1 MTMGPRRARST
12 SFYVSGVLVL
22 LWLFLPASPASAQTL
37 TTGQVFGQVTDLS
50 GAVVPQ
56 AKIELRDRATGAV
69 RNTTTDDSGQYT
81 FPQVAPGSYALTVV
95 ASGFAKAVVPSVT
108 VEVGKTSTINVRL
121 KLGNIT
127 ETVEVRS
134 TPGAELQTLDA
145 TVGNTIRGDLL
156 HALPT
161 LDLNTTSLLLLQP
174 LAMPQ
179 QFSSQ
184 SSRFGGQ
191 VAGARSDQNSF
202 LLDGGEITNPT
213 SGNSDYWKAFNGGP
227 EGSIPTPVESIQ
239 EFNVETNNPS
249 GSQSLSLGG
258 GAQVV
263 MVTKRGTDQFHG
275 SLYETYRGSALNAN
289 RWDANRL
296 ARPRPNVVDNRFGGS
311 LGGHFLPDAWKT
323 YFYAHYEGRRRHEA
337 TFVTR
342 LVPTT
347 SLQQGILR
355 FKDGAGKLISYP
367 LQPGNV
373 ANLCGSSGTS
383 SCDPRNK
390 GMAPAISQLWQLEP
404 PGNDTSQGD
413 GLNTIGFS
421 AFGKL
426 PTTSNLGL
434 VRLDHIFGPRLHWTA
449 SYRYYKEDAGIL
461 RQADIGGVLAG
472 DSIGVPTVNSR
483 IPRQPRYLV
492 TGLTAVITPNLT
504 NDIHVSWLRDW
515 WQWVSLPPF
524 AQVPG
529 VTAAALVP
537 GGDTIN
543 ALVPVNIDTQGS
555 RNRLWNSHGLAL
567 KDDMSWLRGKH
578 LLRLGGTINHTWA
591 YFQRDDGQLNS
602 QKTLQYF
609 MGNTI
614 GGLSFPTSVRPPACS
629 ATVTTNCLPS
639 SQNSTWNNL
648 YAQVLGLV
656 DAASILRARDAQLQ
670 LLPEGTDLKN
680 AVRYDQTT
688 IYAQDTWRVRPT
700 MALTYG
706 LAWAVTIPPVED
718 NGKLMITVT
727 PSGDVVLPGTY
738 LEQRRQAALAGQVFN
753 PPVGFNPIGKSG
765 RKYPFDL
772 VGRNFEP
779 RVAFAWQPNF
789 DSGLSGTLF
798 GRNKTV
804 IRGGYWHF
812 FDRLN
817 GVQTAIDTLQAL
829 GFAQSLL
836 CLGPSLNSGAS
847 VDCKGNSGTTPL
859 NAFRVGID
867 GSTITLPAFPSSI
880 SPPVVAGQGNPLV
893 PSGNVAFVP
902 SSQVEDPQWKPGSH
916 NQWDVT
922 FQRELPGRS
931 RLEFGY
937 VGHTTTNIYQGIDL
951 NQVPF
956 FMTAG
961 GQSFAQAFDTL
972 AQQIAGGATITAQPF
987 FETALAGS
995 KFCTGVASCTAG
1007 VVKSFSGD
1015 IANQRVRNVFNGIQ
1029 SFFTFGPATNAATQF
1044 SNFFYWSS
1052 LASSNYH
1059 AGFVS
1064 YRIRASHG
1072 LTLDTNVTYGHSLDS
1087 VGVNQDTDQAFT
1099 NSYNPN
1105 YDYGTSLFDRKFV
1118 LTVLGY
1124 YELPFHSQS
1133 GRLDRVVGGWQVA
1146 PILTVTS
1153 GLPLRVLDGSG
1164 QEFGQSGFGAVSE
1177 AVRVGSADMSAG
1189 RHHVTPSGG
1198 LCGSSASGTGSGLN
1212 IFTDPQATC
1221 SAFRPILLSLDTT
1234 SRGGTLRGFK
1244 SWSVDL
1250 GLTKKIAITER
1261 TGLTFSAG
1269 FFNLF
1274 NHVNFL
1280 DPAVS
1285 LQSTQTFGV
1294 VTTQGNDPRQ
1304 ISLSLRLD
1312 F

>member
-1 MTMGPRRARST
+1 MRILKRRAANGDS
-12 SFYVSGVLVL
+12 SVFVALV
-22 LWLFLPASPASAQTL
+22 FLCCFSHPYPVTAQTM
-37 TTGQVFGQVTDLS
+37 TSGQVLGQVTDMS

-56 AKIELRDRATGAV
+56 AKIELRDSATGAV
-69 RNTTTDDSGQYT
+69 RNATTNDSGQYT
-81 FPQVAPGSYALTVV
+81 FAQVAPGAYALTVV
-95 ASGFAKAVVPSVT
+95 ASGFAKAVVPAVT
-108 VEVGKTSTINVRL
+108 VEVGKSSTINVSL
-121 KLGNIT
+121 KLGNVT
-127 ETVEVRS
+127 EVVEVRS

-145 TVGNTIRGDLL
+145 TVGNTIRDDLL

-161 LDLNTTSLLLLQP
+161 LDRNTTSLLLLQP

-191 VAGARSDQNSF
+191 VAGARSDQNSY

-239 EFNVETNNPS
+239 EFSVETNNPS

-275 SLYETYRGSALNAN
+275 SIYETYRGAVLNAN

-296 ARPRPNVVDNRFGGS
+296 GRPRPNVVDNRFGGS
-311 LGGHFLPDAWKT
+311 LGGHFLPDKWKSF
-323 YFYAHYEGRRRHEA
+323 FYVNYEGRRRHEA

-342 LVPTT
+342 VVPTT
-347 SLQQGILR
+347 SLRQGILR
-355 FKDGAGKLISYP
+355 FKDGAGNIISYP

-373 ANLCGSSGTS
+373 ANLCGASGVG
-383 SCDPRNK
+383 SCDQRNK

-434 VRLDHIFGPRLHWTA
+434 IRVDHAFGSRLHWTA
-449 SYRYYKEDAGIL
+449 SYRHYKEDAGIL
-461 RQADIGGVLAG
+461 RQADIGGVLTG
-472 DSIGVPTVNSR
+472 DISGVPTVNSR

-492 TGLTAVITPNLT
+492 TGLTAVVTPNVT
-504 NDIHVSWLRDW
+504 NDVHLSWLRDW

-529 VTAAALVP
+529 ITPAALVP
-537 GGDTIN
+537 GGDTVN

-555 RNRLWNSHGLAL
+555 RNRLWNSHGLAV
-567 KDDMSWLRGKH
+567 KDDLSWLRGKH
-578 LLRLGGTINHTWA
+578 LLRFGGTFNHTWA

-614 GGLSFPTSVRPPACS
+614 GGLSFPISIRPPACS
-629 ATVTTNCLPS
+629 AVVTTNCLPS

-656 DAASILRARDAQLQ
+656 DAATILRARDAQLQ
-670 LLPEGTDLKN
+670 LLPDGTDLKN
-680 AVRYDQTT
+680 TVRYDQATL
-688 IYAQDTWRVRPT
+688 YAQDTWHLRPT
-700 MALTYG
+700 LALTYG
-706 LAWAVTIPPVED
+706 LAWAVTIPPVEE

-727 PSGDVVLPGTY
+727 PSGDVVPPRSY
-738 LEQRRQAALAGQVFN
+738 LEQRRQAALSGQVFN
-753 PPVGFNPIGKSG
+753 PPVGFAPIGKSG

-772 VGRNFEP
+772 VGGNFEP
-779 RVAFAWQPNF
+779 RVAVAWQPNS
-789 DSGLSGTLF
+789 DSGLSGKLF

-804 IRGGYWHF
+804 LRGGYWHF
-812 FDRLN
+812 YDRLN

-836 CLGPSLNSGAS
+836 CLGPSLSSGTT
-847 VDCKGNSGTTPL
+847 VDCRGNSGTTPAT
-859 NAFRVGID
+859 AFRVGID
-867 GSTITLPAFPSSI
+867 GSTIMLPNLPSSLT
-880 SPPVVAGQGNPLV
+880 PPVVAGQGNALV

-902 SSQVEDPQWKPGSH
+902 SSQVEDPQWRPGSH
-916 NQWDVT
+916 DQWDFT
-922 FQRELPGRS
+922 FQRELPGRG
-931 RLEFGY
+931 RLEVGY
-937 VGHTTTNIYQGIDL
+937 VGHHTRNIYQGIDL

-956 FMTAG
+956 FMTSG

-972 AQQIAGGATITAQPF
+972 AQQIAGGATITSQPF

-1072 LTLDTNVTYGHSLDS
+1072 LRLDANVTYGHSLDS

-1118 LTVLGY
+1118 LTVLGVY
-1124 YELPFHSQS
+1124 DLPFHSPS
-1133 GRLDRVVGGWQVA
+1133 GWLNRVVGGWQVA
-1146 PILTVTS
+1146 PIISVAS
-1153 GLPLRVLDGSG
+1153 GLPLRILDGSG

-1177 AVRVGSADMSAG
+1177 AIRIGSADMSAG
-1189 RHHVTPSGG
+1189 LHHVTPAGG

-1212 IFTDPQATC
+1212 LFADPQAAC
-1221 SAFRPILLSLDTT
+1221 SAFRPVQLSVDST

-1244 SWSVDL
+1244 SWNVDL
-1250 GLTKKIAITER
+1250 NFTKKIEITDR
-1261 TGLTFSAG
+1261 TSVTFSSG

-1285 LQSTQTFGV
+1285 LQSPQTFGV

-1304 ISLSLRLD
+1304 ISLSVRLD